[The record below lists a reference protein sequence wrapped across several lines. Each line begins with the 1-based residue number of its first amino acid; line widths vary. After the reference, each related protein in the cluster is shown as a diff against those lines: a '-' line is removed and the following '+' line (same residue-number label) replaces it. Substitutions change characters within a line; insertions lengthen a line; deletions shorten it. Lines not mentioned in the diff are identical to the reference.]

1 MSRHL
6 TILSIIIVFLV
17 GASSAYAEKS
27 TELYIPM
34 GQSPGLSG
42 KYTVM
47 GKIDAVNYQ
56 NQTLTMSDSSGSY
69 TVKVTGSTQYYLDKS
84 NAQLTNT
91 YGTMADCK
99 AGDTVEVKF
108 EDNARG
114 KPAEWIKIR
123 KRQ

>member
-1 MSRHL
+1 MFKHL

-17 GASSAYAEKS
+17 GAYSAYSEKS

-42 KYTVM
+42 QYTVM

-69 TVKVTGSTQYYLDKS
+69 TVKVTESTKYYLDKS

-91 YGTMADCK
+91 YGTLADCK
-99 AGDTVEVKF
+99 AGDSVEVKF